1 MCFACLCKAI
11 PTCVVRRAALP
22 ARALTASTRL
32 ACRAIQCCQEA
43 GWLQAP
49 YSNANQA
56 GSRTGAPSN
65 CGCQPLHAVV
75 AHTARH
81 SQGLGH
87 SDCVCLQL
95 PFTPAQACVSSC
107 LRSKIRTTWE
117 CAHREAIRGGGAVP
131 SRAARCQG
139 GCAAHQLCVVRLGR
153 VHADPFTKRGR
164 ALLTPPRRQGAHT
177 AVAGSYR
184 EGMWLLGLPCCSAA
198 PLRSLAHARASC
210 NFTAAGAGAPPCRF
224 RLPLH
229 TDGLLRREPTASVRK

>member
-117 CAHREAIRGGGAVP
+117 CAHREAIRGGGQ
-131 SRAARCQG
+131 CQSG
-139 GCAAHQLCVVRLGR
+139 
-153 VHADPFTKRGR
+153 
-164 ALLTPPRRQGAHT
+164 
-177 AVAGSYR
+177 
-184 EGMWLLGLPCCSAA
+184 LLGAKVAA
-198 PLRSLAHARASC
+198 PRTSSALCALVASMLTLSRSEVERC
-210 NFTAAGAGAPPCRF
+210 
-224 RLPLH
+224 
-229 TDGLLRREPTASVRK
+229 